1 MRRRALCGA
10 FRVRQTR
17 RRPARRRLR
26 RLALAAAV
34 PAVAAATALAMSV
47 SYSSDRRLA
56 SQYRA
61 ALQGALE
68 VRPDTALAEELRYD
82 RLAGPLG

>member
-1 MRRRALCGA
+1 MAISRKDFIGALTGRAP
-10 FRVRQTR
+10 RE
-17 RRPARRRLR
+17 
-26 RLALAAAV
+26 RLAGTLAALAHGV
-34 PAVAAATALAMSV
+34 HAGAHMFRLHDVAAA
-47 SYSSDRRLA
+47 SDFLRV
-56 SQYRA
+56 RA